1 MWLDTTVKPGD
12 KPCYS
17 VRYAT
22 SFKPLVES
30 SPTEPVCVEV
40 TDLVPPEPPGRL
52 LGDIGATFVEL
63 SWAPSPSSDLASY
76 RLYRSIGNSPRTLV
90 LQTEGLIL
98 RVQDPDL
105 TAGPRTYDVVAVD
118 KGGNESLPG
127 PQLKIIVP

>member
-1 MWLDTTVKPGD
+1 
-12 KPCYS
+12 
-17 VRYAT
+17 
-22 SFKPLVES
+22 
-30 SPTEPVCVEV
+30 
-40 TDLVPPEPPGRL
+40 
-52 LGDIGATFVEL
+52 
-63 SWAPSPSSDLASY
+63 
-76 RLYRSIGNSPRTLV
+76 V